1 MYTQRFL
8 KTHIYWL
15 PCHEDIHCAVKVKVH
30 RCECEHTCRV
40 GVDLVFKTSQEIVYG
55 DPTEHT
61 YVWWSKEGKQKYRTG
76 RYIHLQIKHQRTYIC
91 ARSIGKKIS
100 SIVHCRLSTVFST
113 LIGLALFPGSL
124 PLRFRESLGM
134 WLMVVKPMS
143 LNLAC

>member
-76 RYIHLQIKHQRTYIC
+76 RFTDQTPADIFC

-100 SIVHCRLSTVFST
+100 SIVHYRLSIVFST
-113 LIGLALFPGSL
+113 LIGLALFLGSL
-124 PLRFRESLGM
+124 PLGYRESLGM